1 MIYSLSG
8 KLIELDPAFA
18 VVETAG
24 VGYKCTTS
32 TTTLASLPRQ
42 GGQVTLY
49 THLHVRED
57 NLELFGF
64 LTQEEVRCF
73 RMLISV
79 SGVGPKVAVAIL
91 STLAPQRL
99 MLAIAAG
106 DAKAIRAPGVGPKLS
121 QRIILELR
129 DKVQSQD
136 LTGSFSPAALA
147 AGMGADPGLGQAPS
161 AQGEAVAAL
170 VVLGYGQT
178 DAAAAVSRLD
188 AALPTDQLIKGALK
202 ILSRGV

>member
-1 MIYSLSG
+1 MIYSLTG
-8 KLIELDPAFA
+8 KLTDLDPAFA

-24 VGYKCTTS
+24 VGYKCTTT
-32 TTTLASLPRQ
+32 TTTLAALPRP
-42 GGQVTLY
+42 GEQVTLY
-49 THLHVRED
+49 THLYVRED
-57 NLELFGF
+57 VLELFGF
-64 LTQEEVRCF
+64 LTQEELRCF
-73 RMLISV
+73 RLLISV

-91 STLAPQRL
+91 SSLSPQRL

-106 DAKAIRAPGVGPKLS
+106 DTKAVRAPGVGPKLS
-121 QRIILELR
+121 QRIVLELR

-136 LTGSFSPAALA
+136 LAGGFSPAGLA
-147 AGMGADPGLGQAPS
+147 GLGADAVPGAAPT

-188 AALPTDQLIKGALK
+188 ASLPADQLIKGALK